1 MNRKKKRFF
10 PITLAIWPYFYV
22 VLSCIFSA
30 YEELYGMF
38 FWGGLVL
45 TLAVYISNIIYA
57 CICKGED
64 SYYHLAFW
72 NMLIK
77 LIHIPFYLGVFLLG
91 VLFLLVAVVPIFT
104 FLSPV
109 LIFFLFLVDVF
120 LMITSSMYG
129 VNALIRA
136 GMKQVVSKK
145 YVIINIILQ
154 FLFIADVISAI
165 ALYIKVRKKR
175 LHSAQMQISCSADNP

>member
-1 MNRKKKRFF
+1 MNQKKKRFF
-10 PITLAIWPYFYV
+10 PITLAIWPYLYV
-22 VLSCIFSA
+22 VLSYVFSA

-38 FWGGLVL
+38 FWGGMVL
-45 TLAVYISNIIYA
+45 TLVVYISNIIYA

-77 LIHIPFYLGVFLLG
+77 LIHIPFYLGVFLVG
-91 VLFLLVAVVPIFT
+91 AVFLLVAVVPIFT
-104 FLSPV
+104 FMAPLMI
-109 LIFFLFLVDVF
+109 LFLFFVDVF

-129 VNALIRA
+129 VSALVRA
-136 GMKQVVSKK
+136 SKKQVVSKT
-145 YVIINIILQ
+145 YAIINIILQ

-165 ALYIKVRKKR
+165 VLYIKVRKKR
-175 LHSAQMQISCSADNP
+175 LHS

>member
-1 MNRKKKRFF
+1 MNQKKKRFF
-10 PITLAIWPYFYV
+10 PITLAIWPYLYV
-22 VLSCIFSA
+22 VLSLAFASNEKLGGMIF
-30 YEELYGMF
+30 YGGMLF
-38 FWGGLVL
+38 TPV
-45 TLAVYISNIIYA
+45 VYISNIIYA
-57 CICKGED
+57 CMCKEED

-104 FLSPV
+104 LLSPILILI
-109 LIFFLFLVDVF
+109 LIFVDVF
-120 LMITSSMYG
+120 LMITSSLYG

-136 GMKQVVSKK
+136 SMKQVVSKK
-145 YVIINIILQ
+145 YMIINIILQ

-165 ALYIKVRKKR
+165 VLYIKVRKKR
-175 LHSAQMQISCSADNP
+175 FTQTPSL

>member
-1 MNRKKKRFF
+1 MNQKKKRFF
-10 PITLAIWPYFYV
+10 PITLAIWPYLYV
-22 VLSCIFSA
+22 VLTLVFSSN
-30 YEELYGMF
+30 EKLGGMISYG
-38 FWGGLVL
+38 GILL
-45 TLAVYISNIIYA
+45 TPVVYVSNIIYA

-91 VLFLLVAVVPIFT
+91 VLFLLLAVVPFFT
-104 FLSPV
+104 LLSPF
-109 LIFFLFLVDVF
+109 LILILILVDVL

-165 ALYIKVRKKR
+165 VLYIKVRKKR
-175 LHSAQMQISCSADNP
+175 FTQTPSL

>member
-1 MNRKKKRFF
+1 MNQKKKRFF
-10 PITLAIWPYFYV
+10 PITLAIWPYLYV
-22 VLSCIFSA
+22 VLTLVFSSNEKLGGMIF
-30 YEELYGMF
+30 YGGM
-38 FWGGLVL
+38 LL
-45 TLAVYISNIIYA
+45 TPIVYVSNIVYA

-91 VLFLLVAVVPIFT
+91 VLFLLVAVVPVFT
-104 FLSPV
+104 LLSPF
-109 LIFFLFLVDVF
+109 LILFLILVDVF

-129 VNALIRA
+129 VNALTQA

-165 ALYIKVRKKR
+165 ALYIKVKKKR
-175 LHSAQMQISCSADNP
+175 FTQTPSL

>member
-1 MNRKKKRFF
+1 MNQKKKRFF
-10 PITLAIWPYFYV
+10 PLTLAIWPYLYV
-22 VLSCIFSA
+22 VLLFVFSSN
-30 YEELYGMF
+30 EKLGGMISYGG
-38 FWGGLVL
+38 WLL
-45 TLAVYISNIIYA
+45 TPAVYISNIIYA
-57 CICKGED
+57 CVCKGED

-77 LIHIPFYLGVFLLG
+77 LIHIPIYLGNFLLG
-91 VLFLLVAVVPIFT
+91 ILLLLVAVVPIFT
-104 FLSPV
+104 LLSPF
-109 LIFFLFLVDVF
+109 LILILILVDVF

-136 GMKQVVSKK
+136 GRKQVVSKK

-165 ALYIKVRKKR
+165 VLYIKVRKKR
-175 LHSAQMQISCSADNP
+175 FTQTPFL

>member
-1 MNRKKKRFF
+1 MNQRKKRFF
-10 PITLAIWPYFYV
+10 PITLAAWPYLYV
-22 VLSCIFSA
+22 VLTLAFSGYEKLGGIIF
-30 YEELYGMF
+30 YGGM
-38 FWGGLVL
+38 LL
-45 TLAVYISNIIYA
+45 TLAVYLSNIIYA
-57 CICKGED
+57 CVWKEED

-91 VLFLLVAVVPIFT
+91 VLSLLVMVVPVFI

-109 LIFFLFLVDVF
+109 LIFSLFLVDAF

-136 GMKQVVSKK
+136 GKRQIVSKK
-145 YVIINIILQ
+145 YVVINIILQ
-154 FLFIADVISAI
+154 FLFVADVISAI
-165 ALYIKVRKKR
+165 VLYIKVRKKG
-175 LHSAQMQISCSADNP
+175 ISP

>member
-1 MNRKKKRFF
+1 MNPKKKRFF
-10 PITLAIWPYFYV
+10 PITLALWPYLYI
-22 VLSCIFSA
+22 VLSFVFSA

-38 FWGGLVL
+38 FWGGMVL
-45 TLAVYISNIIYA
+45 TVEVYIANIIYA
-57 CICKGED
+57 CTCKGED

-77 LIHIPFYLGVFLLG
+77 LIHIPFYIGVFLLG
-91 VLFLLVAVVPIFT
+91 ALFLLVAVVPIFT
-104 FLSPV
+104 FMAPL
-109 LIFFLFLVDVF
+109 LILFLFFVDVF

-136 GMKQVVSKK
+136 GKKHVVSKK

-165 ALYIKVRKKR
+165 VLYIKVRKKR
-175 LHSAQMQISCSADNP
+175 LHS

>member
-1 MNRKKKRFF
+1 MNQKKKRFF
-10 PITLAIWPYFYV
+10 PITLAIWPYLYV
-22 VLSCIFSA
+22 VLTLMFSSN
-30 YEELYGMF
+30 EKLGGMF
-38 FWGGLVL
+38 FYGGMLL
-45 TLAVYISNIIYA
+45 TPVVYISNIVYA

-91 VLFLLVAVVPIFT
+91 VLLLLIAVVPVFT
-104 FLSPV
+104 LLLPFV
-109 LIFFLFLVDVF
+109 ILILILVVVF

-129 VNALIRA
+129 VNALIQA

-175 LHSAQMQISCSADNP
+175 FTQTPSL